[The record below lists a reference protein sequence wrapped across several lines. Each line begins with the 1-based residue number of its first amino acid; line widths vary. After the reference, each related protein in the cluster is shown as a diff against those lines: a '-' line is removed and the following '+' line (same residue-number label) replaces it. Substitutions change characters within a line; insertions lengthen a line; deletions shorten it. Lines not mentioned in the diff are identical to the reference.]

1 MIARR
6 EIAEAEINALS
17 AQASW
22 GRPPQSPKTEEM
34 VVSLKRRTKRPPR
47 RGASNF
53 ARDGGP
59 HTFDVAAARVR
70 YPAKQRP
77 AKPSSI
83 IAQVEDSGTAAPM
96 TSVKFWFA
104 PLPHVHS

>member
-17 AQASW
+17 AQRAGA
-22 GRPPQSPKTEEM
+22 GRPSRRKPKRWLCL
-34 VVSLKRRTKRPPR
+34 SNAARKGPR

-53 ARDGGP
+53 ARDGGA
-59 HTFDVAAARVR
+59 HTFDVAAARAR

-104 PLPHVHS
+104 PLPQVHS